1 MDSRTLNSLILSTIK
16 QDARPIPA
24 AIVASK
30 IIDRN
35 RSINKFKIY
44 DAIDELVKKDE
55 LRKLANGKLVIG
67 YENAPVKPGIEI
79 VGTLNVTN
87 KGDGFVIDPI
97 TELRYYVHKNNINGG
112 LRGDEV
118 LFAPLDKEPKNDVYD
133 AKILKI
139 LTHNK
144 NTYVGTM
151 IINPDNTY
159 TVKNDDARMYLN
171 VFLSNPTG
179 IVDGSKIWYQID
191 EYHETYVN
199 AHVLQILGHKDDVGQ
214 DIESLVYDNG
224 VDPSFPKE
232 VLEYANN
239 VQVVLT
245 EEDKKVRRDL
255 SARHIMS
262 IDPETSKDLD
272 DAIYVEKLANGNY
285 FLGVSIADVSVYVPY
300 QSAIDEC
307 ALNRGTSI
315 YLADRVI
322 PMLPHSL
329 CNDAGSLN
337 ANVTRMCI
345 TADME
350 IDPDG
355 NIFNIDVYP
364 AYMVNHD
371 RLTYDGVNYYYGQE
385 NLKGLDAMGY
395 PTLETNMEEL
405 ATAIAKAPSNSITNP
420 DQFQTETKQIL
431 NDAYALHKI
440 LRNKKIK
447 DGYVDFEIPEPK
459 IKLNDEGFPIEIV
472 VKQRG
477 TAQKMVE
484 DFMIAAN
491 EAVTIKAKELN
502 IPFIY
507 RVHDKPDSEKMH
519 VFNVEAKKFGFHLP
533 SDLSNISSVELA
545 KIIDNNRDNPNAK
558 MLSLL
563 MLRSMQK
570 AEYST
575 NNIGHFGLASQNY
588 THFTSPIRRYPDLIV
603 HRLFWMFLFTPDK
616 YSDQQ
621 RHELMTSLGDICD
634 LCNKT
639 ETISVR
645 CERDVNSMKFAEFM
659 TPRIGQQFDAM
670 VSMITRFGMFVELL
684 DNKMPDGTV
693 IPAYTIEGLV
703 SIKDM
708 TDDFY
713 SYDDVNFV
721 LVGRNTHRTFSL
733 GQKVRVICSATSKQE
748 RKISFTLV
756 GA

>member
-1 MDSRTLNSLILSTIK
+1 MDKKLASLILAVVK

-24 AIVASK
+24 AIVAAK
-30 IIDRN
+30 IMEKN
-35 RSINKFKIY
+35 RGINKFKIY
-44 DAIDELVKKDE
+44 DTIDELVKTDE

-67 YENAPVKPGIEI
+67 YENAPVKPGIELT
-79 VGTLNVTN
+79 GTLNVTSR
-87 KGDGFVIDPI
+87 GDGSVIDPETDI
-97 TELRYYVHKNNINGG
+97 KYYVHKNNINGG

-118 LFAPLDKEPKNDVYD
+118 LFAPLDKQPKNDVYD

-191 EYHETYVN
+191 EYHDTYVQ
-199 AHVLQILGHKDDVGQ
+199 AHVIQILGHKDDVGQ

-239 VQVVLT
+239 VQVTLS

-255 SARHIMS
+255 TKRHIMS

-300 QSAIDEC
+300 QTAIDEC
-307 ALNRGTSI
+307 ALDRGTSI

-322 PMLPHSL
+322 PMLPHTL

-337 ANVTRMCI
+337 ANVVRMCI

-350 IDPDG
+350 IDAAG

-364 AYMVNHD
+364 AYMINHD
-371 RLTYDGVNYYYGQE
+371 RLTYDGVNYFYGQA
-385 NLKGLDAMGY
+385 NFKGLDAMGL
-395 PTLETNMEEL
+395 PTLETNLEEL
-405 ATAIAKAPSNSITNP
+405 QQAIEKAPSNSITNP
-420 DQFQTETKQIL
+420 DQYSDITKQIL
-431 NDAYALHKI
+431 TDAYDLHKI
-440 LRNKKIK
+440 LRNKKIRN
-447 DGYVDFEIPEPK
+447 GYVDFEVPEPK
-459 IKLNDEGFPIEIV
+459 IKLNEDGFPIEIS

-491 EAVTIKAKELN
+491 EAVTMKAKELN

-507 RVHDKPDSEKMH
+507 RVHDKPDSDKMK
-519 VFNVEAKKFGFHLP
+519 VFEVEARKFGFKLP
-533 SDLSNISSVELA
+533 SDLNNISSVELA
-545 KIIDNNRDNPNAK
+545 NIIENNRSNPNAK

-575 NNIGHFGLASQNY
+575 NNIGHFGLASDHY

-603 HRLFWMFLFTPDK
+603 HRLFWMFLFTPEK

-621 RHELMTSLGDICD
+621 RHELMTSLGDICEA
-634 LCNKT
+634 CNKT
-639 ETISVR
+639 ETLAVR
-645 CERDVNSMKFAEFM
+645 CERDVNSMKFAEYM
-659 TPRIGQQFDAM
+659 TTKIGQSFDAM

-684 DNKMPDGTV
+684 DNQLPDGTF
-693 IPAYTIEGLV
+693 IPAYAIEGLV
-703 SIKDM
+703 SIKDLD
-708 TDDFY
+708 DDFY
-713 SYDDVNFV
+713 TYDDANIV
-721 LVGRNTHRTFSL
+721 LVGRNTHKTFSL
-733 GQKVRVICSATSKQE
+733 GQKVRVICTSASKQE
-748 RKISFTLV
+748 RKINFAL
-756 GA
+756 AKE